1 MLKMMLSPAVEIVI
15 SNRIRREIPT
25 ISIPLKVFFRLP
37 TFTLAFYHFDFFQT
51 YRSLFNT
58 FSASFILCL
67 SIVCYYMCSVFLL
80 LFVSFRFGSVSSV
93 VCFFFC
99 LPSVRCNFIF
109 RFVCCDLRRSSKT
122 SFAESITMMALNK

>member
-25 ISIPLKVFFRLP
+25 ISIPLKVFSRLP

-67 SIVCYYMCSVFLL
+67 SIVCYDMCSVFLL
-80 LFVSFRFGSVSSV
+80 LFVSFCFGSVSSV
-93 VCFFFC
+93 VCFFSVSLLCAVTSSFDLFAVIC
-99 LPSVRCNFIF
+99 VGVQKLLLPN
-109 RFVCCDLRRSSKT
+109 L
-122 SFAESITMMALNK
+122 